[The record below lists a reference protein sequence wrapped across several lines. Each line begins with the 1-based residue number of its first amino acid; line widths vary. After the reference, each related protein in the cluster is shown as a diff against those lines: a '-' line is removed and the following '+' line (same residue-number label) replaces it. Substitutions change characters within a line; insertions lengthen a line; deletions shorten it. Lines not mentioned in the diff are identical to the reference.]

1 MCGAIAGGTA
11 AAITTPLDVAK
22 TRIMLAKASH
32 SIRDLRII
40 VIGDCSGA
48 GNQTCFSIVLQYIFE
63 IPGRDWRAEAST
75 GSVEEW
81 EIPGLPTLYSSN
93 TDPV

>member
-40 VIGDCSGA
+40 IIGDCSGA
-48 GNQTCFSIVLQYIFE
+48 GNQTCFS
-63 IPGRDWRAEAST
+63 T
-75 GSVEEW
+75 SVHFRNSREGPEGGGINW
-81 EIPGLPTLYSSN
+81 IHGGVGNPWAPH
-93 TDPV
+93 PI